1 MKQRRVMPEAE
12 ETAGAPPLPNIL
24 IVDDDPAKLIALRA
38 VLAPLGANLVEAR
51 SGADALRHLLK
62 DDFAVILLDVRMPIM
77 SGFETAEMI
86 RQRPASEQTP
96 IIFVTA
102 FEQAETNLGRGYEL
116 GAVDF
121 VFSPIVPAILR
132 AKVTVFVELYKSQHE
147 LKRYRTQLQGLVQ
160 ERTTALTAI
169 NRELEAFNYFVS
181 HDLRAPLLAIDTIA
195 QSLMDNPEVVSDATK
210 DQIMRL
216 RRTSKQ
222 MMALF
227 DGMQTLFRLTGGDI
241 RREKV
246 DINRIA
252 TEIGAHCQAQEPKR
266 RVDFRVEEGLTAS
279 GDAGLVRIL
288 LTNLISNAWKFT
300 RDKPQP
306 VITIGSERVAGE
318 NRLFVRDNGVGFDM
332 IYAHKL
338 FGAFQRLHSQSEFAG
353 EGIGLAVAQRIVNRH
368 GGRIWAEG
376 AACPQGPARGQ
387 REVIAAALG
396 HQHGPVRGIDDSIAG
411 HAIAVEPVSRLQV
424 DVVADCELRK
434 VDPVHVVGRHAHG
447 ALVAGPWRV
456 GIVARPA
463 VEDAAAD
470 AFLHRGEVAELR
482 DLDREVD
489 AADRMLERRVDL
501 GRRGCRDDHVL
512 APCLVDAV
520 LVFDRDRGRVEEA
533 DDQDDPCGD
542 EQQCCRPQR
551 VQAASGL
558 CCALSLGVA

>member
-1 MKQRRVMPEAE
+1 MKQRRVMPETE
-12 ETAGAPPLPNIL
+12 EPATGPVANIL
-24 IVDDDPAKLIALRA
+24 IVDDDPSKLIALRA
-38 VLAPLGANLVEAR
+38 VLDPLGANVVEAR

-62 DDFAVILLDVRMPIM
+62 GDFAVILLDVRMPIM

-86 RQRPASEQTP
+86 RQRPASELTP

-102 FEQAETNLGRGYEL
+102 FDQAETNLARGYEL

-169 NRELEAFNYFVS
+169 NRELDAFSYFVS
-181 HDLRAPLLAIDTIA
+181 HDLRAPLLSIETIA
-195 QSLMDNPEVVSDATK
+195 QSLLDNPEVVSNGTK

-241 RREKV
+241 RRVKV
-246 DINRIA
+246 DIHRVA
-252 TEIGAHCQAQEPKR
+252 TEIAAQFQAQEPKR
-266 RVDFRVEEGLTAS
+266 QVDFRVEEGLTAS

-300 RDKPQP
+300 RDQPQP
-306 VITIGSERVAGE
+306 VITVGSERVAGE
-318 NRLFVRDNGVGFDM
+318 TRLFVRDNGVGFDM

-376 AACPQGPARGQ
+376 AMG
-387 REVIAAALG
+387 E
-396 HQHGPVRGIDDSIAG
+396 
-411 HAIAVEPVSRLQV
+411 
-424 DVVADCELRK
+424 
-434 VDPVHVVGRHAHG
+434 G
-447 ALVAGPWRV
+447 ATLY
-456 GIVARPA
+456 
-463 VEDAAAD
+463 
-470 AFLHRGEVAELR
+470 F
-482 DLDREVD
+482 
-489 AADRMLERRVDL
+489 
-501 GRRGCRDDHVL
+501 VL
-512 APCLVDAV
+512 
-520 LVFDRDRGRVEEA
+520 
-533 DDQDDPCGD
+533 
-542 EQQCCRPQR
+542 
-551 VQAASGL
+551 
-558 CCALSLGVA
+558 

>member
-1 MKQRRVMPEAE
+1 MKQRRVMPETE
-12 ETAGAPPLPNIL
+12 EPATGPVANIL
-24 IVDDDPAKLIALRA
+24 IVDDDPSKLIALRA
-38 VLAPLGANLVEAR
+38 VLDPLGANVVEAR

-62 DDFAVILLDVRMPIM
+62 GDFAVILLDVRMPIM

-86 RQRPASEQTP
+86 RQRPASELTP

-102 FEQAETNLGRGYEL
+102 FDQAETNLARGYEL

-169 NRELEAFNYFVS
+169 NRELDAFSYFVS
-181 HDLRAPLLAIDTIA
+181 HDLRAPLLSIETIA
-195 QSLMDNPEVVSDATK
+195 QSLLDNPEVVSNGTK

-241 RREKV
+241 RRVKV
-246 DINRIA
+246 DIHRVA
-252 TEIGAHCQAQEPKR
+252 TEIAAQFQAQEPKR
-266 RVDFRVEEGLTAS
+266 QVDFRVEEGLTAS

-300 RDKPQP
+300 RDQPQP
-306 VITIGSERVAGE
+306 VITVGSERVAGE
-318 NRLFVRDNGVGFDM
+318 TRLFVRDNGVGFDM

-353 EGIGLAVAQRIVNRH
+353 EGIGLAVARRIVNRH

-376 AACPQGPARGQ
+376 AMG
-387 REVIAAALG
+387 E
-396 HQHGPVRGIDDSIAG
+396 
-411 HAIAVEPVSRLQV
+411 
-424 DVVADCELRK
+424 
-434 VDPVHVVGRHAHG
+434 G
-447 ALVAGPWRV
+447 ATLY
-456 GIVARPA
+456 
-463 VEDAAAD
+463 
-470 AFLHRGEVAELR
+470 F
-482 DLDREVD
+482 
-489 AADRMLERRVDL
+489 
-501 GRRGCRDDHVL
+501 VL
-512 APCLVDAV
+512 
-520 LVFDRDRGRVEEA
+520 
-533 DDQDDPCGD
+533 
-542 EQQCCRPQR
+542 
-551 VQAASGL
+551 
-558 CCALSLGVA
+558 